1 MQEILDRWGANP
13 TQYLLPIITRTDL
26 PAYNQY
32 KCARA
37 RANRCLHLTGRKL
50 GLKAPLDQKQIDSAN
65 RTILRLL

>member
-37 RANRCLHLTGRKL
+37 RA
-50 GLKAPLDQKQIDSAN
+50 
-65 RTILRLL
+65 RTAACI